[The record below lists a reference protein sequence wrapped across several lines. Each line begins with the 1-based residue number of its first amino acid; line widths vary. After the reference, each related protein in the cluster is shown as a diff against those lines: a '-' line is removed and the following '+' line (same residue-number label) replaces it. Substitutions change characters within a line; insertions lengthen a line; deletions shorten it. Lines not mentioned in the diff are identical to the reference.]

1 MQLITSVMA
10 APNIAQI
17 LRTCFYPQA
26 PCVAMLLL
34 IASHPLALCK
44 GANVEGIM
52 LVDLTTEQQW
62 IETVKQLTDE
72 RLIIGDDCAILP
84 DRWLITTDM
93 LVEGNHFVL
102 GKIGLVDIGWKA
114 AAVNLSDI
122 AAMAAVPS
130 FAVVSLGLPSGF
142 SHDEFKLLYS
152 GIVEC
157 ARAFRTRIVGGDL
170 TRSDKLVISVAVIG
184 RSEETKPMIRTA
196 AQPGDCLI
204 ATGDFGASAA
214 GLWLILSGTDGYEY
228 CRSRHLRPHP
238 RVDDGLLLG
247 KLTGGEGALMDASD
261 GLADAVMQIARGSK
275 VAIEIDEE
283 CIPVHADTRAA
294 AELGGQ
300 SPYDLALYGGEDY
313 ELVAA
318 VRPEHWRLIEQAT
331 GNFQLIGRVVEGQ
344 GANLLRGGNRV
355 AKLEAEK
362 TFQHWLS
369 N

>member
-1 MQLITSVMA
+1 
-10 APNIAQI
+10 
-17 LRTCFYPQA
+17 
-26 PCVAMLLL
+26 MLL
-34 IASHPLALCK
+34 
-44 GANVEGIM
+44 
-52 LVDLTTEQQW
+52 DLTTEQQW

-114 AAVNLSDI
+114 AAVNLSDV
-122 AAMAAVPS
+122 AAMAAVPT

-142 SHDEFKLLYS
+142 SHEEFKLLYS

-157 ARAFRTRIVGGDL
+157 ARAFGTRIVGGDL

-184 RSEETKPMIRTA
+184 RSEGTKAMIRGA
-196 AQPGDCLI
+196 ARPGDYLI

-214 GLWLILSGTDGYEY
+214 GLWLILSGTQGYSY
-228 CRSRHLRPHP
+228 CRARHLRPHP
-238 RVDDGLLLG
+238 RVEDALSLG
-247 KLTGGEGALMDASD
+247 RTTGGEGALMDASD
-261 GLADAVMQIARGSK
+261 GLADAALQIARASQ

-283 CIPVHADTRAA
+283 AIPVHEETAA
-294 AELGGQ
+294 VAELGGQ
-300 SPYDLALYGGEDY
+300 SPFDLALYGGEDY

-318 VRPEHWRLIEQAT
+318 VRPEHWLALEKQN
-331 GNFQLIGRVVEGQ
+331 GNFKKIGRIVEGR
-344 GANLLRGGNRV
+344 GASLMRAGKTV
-355 AKLEAEK
+355 ARIEPEK
-362 TFQHWLS
+362 TFQHWVA